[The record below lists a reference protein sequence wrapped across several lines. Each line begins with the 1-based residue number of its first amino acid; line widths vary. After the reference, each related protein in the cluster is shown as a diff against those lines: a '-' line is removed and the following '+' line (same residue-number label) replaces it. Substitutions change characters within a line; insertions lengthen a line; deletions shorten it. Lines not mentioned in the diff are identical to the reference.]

1 MTPEIW
7 QSIQNG
13 DATAMRTLYQGCYQE
28 LYAFGFRMLADKDKV
43 KDCLHEVFCE
53 IWQKR
58 STIGEIIHI
67 KAYLK
72 TCVRNKLLKEIKQD
86 QKIERLPVDFELT
99 ELTQKSYEQ
108 LLIESE
114 SDADAKVKLWK
125 ALDMLTTA
133 QKEVIKLKFFD
144 DLSYEAI
151 SILLKLKPRTI
162 YNHMYVAIGV
172 LREALKA

>member
-7 QSIQNG
+7 QNIRNG
-13 DATAMRTLYQGCYQE
+13 DAAAMRTLYQGCYQE
-28 LYAFGFRMLADKDKV
+28 LYAFGFRILADKDKI

-58 STIGEIIHI
+58 ASIGEVTHV

-72 TCVRNKLLKEIKQD
+72 TCVRHKLLKEIKHD
-86 QKIERLPVDFELT
+86 QRTERLSSDSELSD
-99 ELTQKSYEQ
+99 LTQNSYEQ

-114 SDADAKVKLWK
+114 NDADAKLKLWK
-125 ALDMLTTA
+125 ALEQLTEA

-144 DLSYEAI
+144 ELSYDAI
-151 SILLKLKPRTI
+151 AILLKLKPRTI
-162 YNHMYVAIGV
+162 YNHMYMAIDI
-172 LREALKA
+172 LRKALK